1 MQSYK
6 IFENPEQASH
16 FTAELIAERA
26 KNAIEKNGIFR
37 LVLTGGSSPLKLH
50 QLLTSSHFEGKID
63 WSKIHIFW
71 GDERFVSYESD
82 LSNTRMAYETLIDK
96 IDIPQANVFPMVD
109 KALDVNSISVEQAAA
124 EYEKSIK
131 AISNI
136 PGKIPVFDMVLL
148 GVGSDGH
155 TASWFPGTQVV
166 NEKDKLV
173 STSFN
178 SEQNTDRI
186 TLTPPL
192 VLAASLIVPL
202 VFGKGKSDTLKE
214 VTEGKFQPDNYPAQ
228 LLREASHEVIWVL
241 DNESASALSKT

>member
-6 IFENPEQASH
+6 IFENPELASQ
-16 FTAELIAERA
+16 FTAELIVEKA
-26 KNAIEKNGIFR
+26 KDAIVKNGIFR

-50 QLLTSSHFEGKID
+50 QLLTSSEFNGKVD
-63 WSKIHIFW
+63 WSKVHIFW
-71 GDERFVSYESD
+71 GDERFVSYSSD

-96 IDIPQANVFPMVD
+96 IEIPQKNIFPMVG
-109 KALDVNSISVEQAAA
+109 KALDVNTTSVEQAAT
-124 EYEKSIK
+124 EYDNLVRSI
-131 AISNI
+131 STTSGEN
-136 PGKIPVFDMVLL
+136 PVFDMVLL

-178 SEQNTDRI
+178 REQNTERI

-192 VLAASLIVPL
+192 ILAAALIVPL
-202 VFGKGKSDTLKE
+202 VFGKGKAETLRE
-214 VTEGKFQPDNYPAQ
+214 VTEGKYQPDSYPAQ
-228 LLREASHEVIWVL
+228 LLRNATHEVIWVL
-241 DNESASALSKT
+241 DNESASTLSKT